1 MFGWIKK
8 SNINEELE
16 KANLKGYEGAGKEF
30 QIKIEDALKEQKN
43 LHDLKT
49 QMLLSDIN
57 ILESII
63 KEKENKVREA
73 ADKEFHARQIFLKAK
88 ELIAKVDY
96 QYKEHLKNNSRSM
109 IKFDDIKNES
119 EEFMKN
125 LITEG

>member
-1 MFGWIKK
+1 MFGIIRK
-8 SNINEELE
+8 SSINEELE
-16 KANLKGYEGAGKEF
+16 KANLKGYERAGKEY
-30 QIKIEDALKEQKN
+30 QTKIENSLREQKN
-43 LHDLKT
+43 LHDLKV
-49 QMLLSDIN
+49 QMLMSDIN
-57 ILESII
+57 ILEGII
-63 KEKENKVREA
+63 KEKELKVKEA

-109 IKFDDIKNES
+109 IKFDDIKTES